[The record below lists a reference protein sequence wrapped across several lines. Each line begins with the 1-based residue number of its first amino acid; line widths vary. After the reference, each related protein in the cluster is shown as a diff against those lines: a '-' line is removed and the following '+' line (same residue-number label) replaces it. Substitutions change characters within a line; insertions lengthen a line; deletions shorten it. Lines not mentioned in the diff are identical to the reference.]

1 MYGKRIS
8 VNLRQSKKVRIINL
22 NRLKM
27 KRKVFLSV
35 CLLAIC
41 WGVCHAQDV
50 IVTRDAKKIS
60 AKVMEINPGD
70 VKYKNFDNPD
80 GPTYTLPKSQIA
92 SILYQNGTVETF
104 EAEIEK
110 QTTQPATPPPSATS
124 TPVTTPAATQNTR
137 TTQPYM
143 QPENILTQMRRDNPI
158 LYQQYQSAGRTR
170 RTGSFL
176 LISGGI
182 VMAGGLIAVGSGEV
196 DNVIGLGAAATVVG
210 GICMTAGIPITIIGS
225 ARKGRALQTYERSI
239 YGEVQPDALPRFQL
253 NLHGN
258 GLGLAYV
265 F

>member
-1 MYGKRIS
+1 
-8 VNLRQSKKVRIINL
+8 
-22 NRLKM
+22 
-27 KRKVFLSV
+27 
-35 CLLAIC
+35 
-41 WGVCHAQDV
+41 V

-60 AKVMEINPGD
+60 AKVMEVNPGD

-80 GPTYTLPKSQIA
+80 GPTYTLLKSQIA

-104 EAEIEK
+104 EAETEK
-110 QTTQPATPPPSATS
+110 PMTQPAMTQPSATS
-124 TPVTTPAATQNTR
+124 TPVTTPAATQNMGATR
-137 TTQPYM
+137 PYL
-143 QPENILTQMRRDNPI
+143 QSGNILAQMQRDNSI
-158 LYQQYQSAGRTR
+158 LYQQYQSAGRTK

-182 VMAGGLIAVGSGEV
+182 VMVGGLIAVGAGEV
-196 DNVIGLGAAATVVG
+196 DNVIGIGAAATVAG

-225 ARKGRALQTYERSI
+225 ARKGRALQAYERSI
-239 YGEVQPDALPRFQL
+239 YGEVRPDTPYFQF